1 MWALSLTDAVYA
13 FLGFGWGK
21 NETKSSNLTRL
32 GKVYEKMIM
41 WSQKKYKIVAG
52 FKLTGKTGKYVY
64 KFLFK
69 NSKRGFLPIFLYTLQ
84 FTSETDFK
92 VES

>member
-21 NETKSSNLTRL
+21 NETKSGIL
-32 GKVYEKMIM
+32 GIVYEKMIM

-69 NSKRGFLPIFLYTLQ
+69 QQKKSPQLFIYFAIY
-84 FTSETDFK
+84 
-92 VES
+92 